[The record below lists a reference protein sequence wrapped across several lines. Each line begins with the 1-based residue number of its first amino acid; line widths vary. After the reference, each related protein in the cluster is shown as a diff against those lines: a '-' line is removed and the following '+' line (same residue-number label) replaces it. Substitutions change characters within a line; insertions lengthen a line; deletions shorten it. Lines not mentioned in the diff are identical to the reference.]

1 MKKIK
6 NKEDNNIMK
15 ELSSTI
21 LFTEKSNISFKEE
34 YLDDKSVCSF
44 LFLSSIYHN
53 SIEELKEHLK
63 IQFHYES
70 KYNISKE
77 EYLSTKDNYF
87 DINFNKLNLNEN
99 EEKSDLGININQI
112 NNIFIITFFIAL
124 LIPLFQFLFIF
135 GVNKEYFHYNNI
147 NLNDMKVK
155 IIKYLFLFY
164 IILKTYEEFVNG
176 KKIVIY
182 GIYNGFLYR
191 TLLKRL
197 LSIIIGLVQIGINFL
212 IYFYFYK
219 FLLSVGN
226 IIKGI
231 EIFCMFIVISQVD
244 NWISE
249 FYLNAFNALKI
260 YARGDFKEI
269 YLVKN
274 NQRCNIRVID
284 CIFYLIFI
292 CAIIMPFYKILK
304 L

>member
-21 LFTEKSNISFKEE
+21 LFTEKSNISFNEE
-34 YLDDKSVCSF
+34 CLDDKSIYTF

-53 SIEELKEHLK
+53 SIEVLKDHLK

-87 DINFNKLNLNEN
+87 DINFNKLNLNVN
-99 EEKSDLGININQI
+99 EEKSNLELNINRN

-135 GVNKEYFHYNNI
+135 GINKEYSHNNNI
-147 NLNDMKVK
+147 NLNDMSIK

-164 IILKTYEEFVNG
+164 IIFKTYAEFING

-197 LSIIIGLVQIGINFL
+197 LSIIIGLVQISINFL
-212 IYFYFYK
+212 IYIYFYK
-219 FLLSVGN
+219 FLFSVGN

-231 EIFCMFIVISQVD
+231 EIFCMFIVLSQVD

-249 FYLNAFNALKI
+249 FYFNAFNALKI
-260 YARGDFKEI
+260 YTRGDFNQI
-269 YLVKN
+269 HLVKI

-284 CIFYLIFI
+284 CILYLIFI